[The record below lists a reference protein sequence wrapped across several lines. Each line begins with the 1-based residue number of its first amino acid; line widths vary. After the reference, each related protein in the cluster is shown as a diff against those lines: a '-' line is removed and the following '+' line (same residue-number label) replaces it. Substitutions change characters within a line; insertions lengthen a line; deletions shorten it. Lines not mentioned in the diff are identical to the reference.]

1 MAIKLPAYPF
11 YSNYLRVQTINRKPI
26 FLAKNEIQTILTH
39 FISLVFFSTPW
50 MHQKNQGYRK
60 TSDMKWIKEMKP
72 NQRTN
77 LDKIIK
83 IRWTFSWQGSV
94 SYRNQG
100 PLSWKEL
107 INGLILP
114 IRFDSNL
121 LANPKSYKKE
131 FSSSLNNFGKLHL
144 LTLKTGRKYYTK
156 PVSSTTIIKV
166 CILDY
171 Y

>member
-50 MHQKNQGYRK
+50 MHQKIRGIEKQVTWNGLRKWNQ
-60 TSDMKWIKEMKP
+60 I
-72 NQRTN
+72 RTN